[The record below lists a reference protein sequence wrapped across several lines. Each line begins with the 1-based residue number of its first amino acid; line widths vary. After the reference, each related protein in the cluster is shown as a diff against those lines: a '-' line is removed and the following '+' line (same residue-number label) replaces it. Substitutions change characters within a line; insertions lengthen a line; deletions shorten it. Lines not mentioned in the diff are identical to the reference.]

1 MQNIC
6 EYKTKRC
13 KTIIRWKGV
22 NLMSFKHPDKL
33 KKKKNIVKKV
43 SFAPKITNKTIKVKK
58 PKGKS

>member
-1 MQNIC
+1 
-6 EYKTKRC
+6 
-13 KTIIRWKGV
+13 
-22 NLMSFKHPDKL
+22 MSFKHPDKL